1 MVSRAPLHVMEPS
14 LEEVKAGQAYTW
26 TEMQILQFNKGKI
39 TCLNINYKLTDSR
52 KSLTDEFHFLKNES
66 LSKSKNYHINVLL
79 DVLDIGAPV
88 TSELILVQ

>member
-1 MVSRAPLHVMEPS
+1 MVSRAPLRVMEPS

-39 TCLNINYKLTDSR
+39 TCLNINYKLTVSR
-52 KSLTDEFHFLKNES
+52 KFLTDD
-66 LSKSKNYHINVLL
+66 YHINVLL

-88 TSELILVQ
+88 TSELILIQ